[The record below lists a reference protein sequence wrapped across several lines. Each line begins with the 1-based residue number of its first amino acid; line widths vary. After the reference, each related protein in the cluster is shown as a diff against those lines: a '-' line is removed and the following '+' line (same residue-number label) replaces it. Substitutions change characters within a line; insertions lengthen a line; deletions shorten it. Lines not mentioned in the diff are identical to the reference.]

1 MIKRWLIALAVHA
14 LACFLF
20 LVLNDIGV
28 HYYKQIYGGFTA
40 RGVAS
45 GAIFWLVFDVMVI
58 FSLVIVFVPRLK
70 HKLMINGALVALI
83 IYWLMPDHPVRT
95 MFFSPLAGGLTFLAI
110 ILAHWL
116 GRLNVFNKD
125 RS

>member
-1 MIKRWLIALAVHA
+1 MIKRWLIALVAHA

-28 HYYKQIYGGFTA
+28 DYYRQVYGGFTA

-45 GAIFWLVFDVMVI
+45 GAIVWLVFDVMVI
-58 FSLVIVFVPRLK
+58 FSLVIACVPRLK
-70 HKLMINGALVALI
+70 HKLMLNAALVALI
-83 IYWLMPDHPVRT
+83 IYWLMPQHPVRT

-110 ILAHWL
+110 MIAHWL
-116 GRLNVFNKD
+116 GRLHVLKKEQ
-125 RS
+125 S

>member
-45 GAIFWLVFDVMVI
+45 GAIVWLVFDVMVI
-58 FSLVIVFVPRLK
+58 FSLVIAFVPRLK
-70 HKLMINGALVALI
+70 HKLMLNTALVALI

-110 ILAHWL
+110 MIAHGL
-116 GRLNVFNKD
+116 GRLKVFNKEQ
-125 RS
+125 S